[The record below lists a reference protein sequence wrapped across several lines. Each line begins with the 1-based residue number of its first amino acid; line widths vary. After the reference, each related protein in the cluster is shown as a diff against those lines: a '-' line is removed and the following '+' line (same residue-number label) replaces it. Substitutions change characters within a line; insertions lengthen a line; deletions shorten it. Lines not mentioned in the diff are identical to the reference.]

1 MGYRSEVACV
11 FVFTDE
17 LTRDA
22 FHITSMQS
30 YRDRIEKQLGQSG
43 LALSEVNASEAESE
57 VEWFS
62 GLFKARETNGMP
74 VLLLHAEDIKWYDDF
89 QFVKHVEQMKE
100 DCVERMGMYKYVR
113 IGEESDDVH
122 EEGDE
127 HDNFRRDY
135 CGDDFLRVNRSI
147 YIES

>member
-11 FVFTDE
+11 FVFEDE

-30 YRDRIEKQLGQSG
+30 YRDRIEKLMGNNVAG
-43 LALSEVNASEAESE
+43 IGEVNASEAESE

-89 QFVKHVEQMKE
+89 QFVRHVEKMKE
-100 DCVERMGMYKYVR
+100 DCVERMGMYKYIRV
-113 IGEESDDVH
+113 GEESDDVH
-122 EEGDE
+122 EEEDS
-127 HDNFRRDY
+127 HDNFPRDY
-135 CGDDFLRVNRSI
+135 CGDDFIRVSRSI
-147 YIES
+147 YID

>member
-11 FVFTDE
+11 FVFEDE

-22 FHITSMQS
+22 FHITSMQT
-30 YRDRIEKQLGQSG
+30 YRDRIEKLMGHNVAG
-43 LALSEVNASEAESE
+43 IGEVNASEVESD

-62 GLFKARETNGMP
+62 SLFKERETNGMP

-89 QFVKHVEQMKE
+89 QFVKHVEEMKCE
-100 DCVERMGMYKYVR
+100 CIERMGMYKYIR

-122 EEGDE
+122 EDE
-127 HDNFRRDY
+127 DAHDNFPAGTY
-135 CGDDFLRVNRSI
+135 GDDFVRLSRSI

>member
-30 YRDRIEKQLGQSG
+30 YRDRIEKLMGRNVAG
-43 LALSEVNASEAESE
+43 IGEVNASEAESE
-57 VEWFS
+57 AEWFS

-89 QFVKHVEQMKE
+89 QFVKHVEEMKCE
-100 DCVERMGMYKYVR
+100 CIERMGMYKYIR
-113 IGEESDDVH
+113 IGEETDDVH
-122 EEGDE
+122 EESE
-127 HDNFRRDY
+127 QHDNFPDDVHH
-135 CGDDFLRVNRSI
+135 DDFIRVNRSI
-147 YIES
+147 YIE

>member
-11 FVFTDE
+11 FVFEDE

-22 FHITSMQS
+22 FHITSMQT
-30 YRDRIEKQLGQSG
+30 YRDRIEKLMGRNVAG
-43 LALSEVNASEAESE
+43 IGEVNASEAESE

-74 VLLLHAEDIKWYDDF
+74 VLLLHAEDVKWYDDF
-89 QFVKHVEQMKE
+89 QFVRHVEKMKE
-100 DCVERMGMYKYVR
+100 DCVERMGMYKYIRV
-113 IGEESDDVH
+113 GEETDDVH

-127 HDNFRRDY
+127 HDNFPPGHF
-135 CGDDFLRVNRSI
+135 GDDFLRLSRSI

>member
-11 FVFTDE
+11 FVFEDE

-30 YRDRIEKQLGQSG
+30 YRDRIEKQMGQSG

-62 GLFKARETNGMP
+62 GLFKARETNDMP
-74 VLLLHAEDIKWYDDF
+74 VLLLHAEDVKWYDDF
-89 QFVKHVEQMKE
+89 QFVRHVEKMKD
-100 DCVERMGMYKYVR
+100 DCVERMGMYKYIR
-113 IGEESDDVH
+113 IGEETDDVH
-122 EEGDE
+122 EESE
-127 HDNFRRDY
+127 QHDNFPDDVHH
-135 CGDDFLRVNRSI
+135 DDFIRVNRSI
-147 YIES
+147 YIE

>member
-11 FVFTDE
+11 FVFEDE

-30 YRDRIEKQLGQSG
+30 YRDRIEKQMGQSG
-43 LALSEVNASEAESE
+43 LALSEVNAKEIEGE

-62 GLFKARETNGMP
+62 GLFKARETNDMP
-74 VLLLHAEDIKWYDDF
+74 VLLLHAEDVKWYDDF
-89 QFVKHVEQMKE
+89 QFVRHVEQMKQ

-113 IGEESDDVH
+113 IGEENDDVH
-122 EEGDE
+122 EDE
-127 HDNFRRDY
+127 DSHDNFPAGTY
-135 CGDDFLRVNRSI
+135 GDDFLRLSRSI